1 MSFTRYIYSDD
12 VEGEDTLESGRIARK
27 AFRCEPDE
35 SCGYDEDDPKHPEWA
50 DNASDLWDLRE
61 RG

>member
-12 VEGEDTLESGRIARK
+12 VEPDEALESGRLARK
-27 AFRCEPDE
+27 AFKCEPDE
-35 SCGYDEDDPKHPEWA
+35 SCGYDQDDPKHPDFH
-50 DNASDLWDLRE
+50 DNMADLWDLRE